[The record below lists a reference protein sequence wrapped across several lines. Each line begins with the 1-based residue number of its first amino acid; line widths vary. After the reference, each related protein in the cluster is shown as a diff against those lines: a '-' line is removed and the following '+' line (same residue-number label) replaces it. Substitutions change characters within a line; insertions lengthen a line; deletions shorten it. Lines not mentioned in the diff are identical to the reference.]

1 MARTLEIGHPTAVST
16 WKPTP
21 PTPWQQFRR
30 EPAPFLAGWLYARL
44 PKHTANE
51 DTTTVDPSSITI
63 VCISDTHCTEP
74 EVPAGDLLI
83 HAGDLTNKGDFE
95 SLQKQLDWLNS
106 LQHKHKIV
114 IGGNHDRLLDAD
126 YVAQFP
132 ERIHEGE
139 GTSRSD
145 LKWGSLIYLNNS
157 STSLTFDNERTVSIY
172 GSPIT
177 PDCGS
182 FAFQYPPIRQ
192 VWKDAIPD
200 KTDILVT
207 HGPPKG
213 HLDLGGKG
221 CPQLLKEIRRAK
233 PRLVVFGHIHEGHG
247 EEQLVYH
254 GARAAHDKIL
264 SGDGGIFTV
273 SVMAIFTVL
282 SWMLFRIRRVF
293 KIKPNRQGETLLVNA
308 AIGGGP
314 GDMERRKARVV
325 TI

>member
-1 MARTLEIGHPTAVST
+1 MEISGPILLSTSKSASPTS
-16 WKPTP
+16 
-21 PTPWQQFRR
+21 WQQFRR
-30 EPAPFLAGWLYARL
+30 EPALFLAQWLYVRL
-44 PKHTANE
+44 PKQPDEVRTIK
-51 DTTTVDPSSITI
+51 VDALGITI

-74 EVPAGDLLI
+74 EVPPGDLLI

-95 SLQKQLDWLNS
+95 SLQKQLDWLNG
-106 LQHKHKIV
+106 LPHKHKIV

-126 YVAQFP
+126 YVARFP

-145 LKWGSLIYLNNS
+145 LRWGSLVYLNNT
-157 STSLTFDNERTVSIY
+157 STSLSFDNERSCSVY

-182 FAFQYPPIRQ
+182 FAFQHPPIRQ
-192 VWKDAIPD
+192 VWKHAIPD
-200 KTDILVT
+200 NTDILVT

-221 CPQLLKEIRRAK
+221 CPQLLQEIRRAK
-233 PRLVVFGHIHEGHG
+233 PLLVVFGHIHEGYG
-247 EEQLVYH
+247 EERLMYH
-254 GARAAHDKIL
+254 GARSARDKIL
-264 SGDGGIFTV
+264 SGDGGIFTAFA
-273 SVMAIFTVL
+273 MATYTAL
-282 SWMLFRIRRVF
+282 SWLLYPIRRAF
-293 KIKPNRQGETLLVNA
+293 GIKQSRQDLTLLVNA

>member
-1 MARTLEIGHPTAVST
+1 MEISGPILISTSKPASPTS
-16 WKPTP
+16 
-21 PTPWQQFRR
+21 WQQFRH
-30 EPAPFLAGWLYARL
+30 EPALFLAQWLYARL
-44 PKHTANE
+44 PKQPVEAKTTKV
-51 DTTTVDPSSITI
+51 DTLEIAI

-74 EVPAGDLLI
+74 EVPPGDLLI
-83 HAGDLTNKGDFE
+83 HAGDLTNQGDFA

-106 LQHKHKIV
+106 LPHKHKIV

-126 YVAQFP
+126 YVARFP

-139 GTSRSD
+139 GTSQSD
-145 LKWGSLIYLNNS
+145 LQWGSLIYLNNA
-157 STSLTFDNERTVSIY
+157 STTLSFDNERTISVY

-192 VWKDAIPD
+192 VWKDAIPAN
-200 KTDILVT
+200 TDILVT

-221 CPQLLKEIRRAK
+221 CPQLLQEIRRAR

-247 EEQLVYH
+247 EDRLVYH
-254 GARAAHDKIL
+254 GARSTRDKIL
-264 SGDGGIFTV
+264 SADGGIFTV
-273 SVMAIFTVL
+273 FAMTIFTAL
-282 SWMLFRIRRVF
+282 SWILQPIRRAF
-293 KIKPNRQGETLLVNA
+293 GIKQSRQDGTLLVNA

-314 GDMERRKARVV
+314 GDMERRKAQVV